1 MKKPAALLALAAFMS
16 VLCHSHAYERVDPS
30 TLKGKF
36 MCGYQGWFR
45 TPGDTHFVGTE
56 GMPADWYLRL
66 IKEAKRIIKSGGEFP
81 AEIPI
86 KP

>member
-1 MKKPAALLALAAFMS
+1 MKKPAALIVLAAIMS
-16 VLCHSHAYERVDPS
+16 FVSHTYGYERMDPS

-36 MCGYQGWFR
+36 ICGCQGWFK
-45 TPGDTHFVGTE
+45 TPNHAHFMGTE
-56 GMPADWYLRL
+56 GMPSDWYLRL
-66 IKEAKRIIKSGGEFP
+66 IKEAKRIIKSGGEFH